1 MLAAATPARRLGD
14 AADSRQRSGGR
25 GDRQFGN
32 LYVAEAY
39 GNRFPSKYSATGTQ
53 LMAVGTTGS
62 GQAQFN
68 SPNGIAVE
76 SGGAIFVADTG
87 NNRIQRFYPNGSYQT
102 EWGTFGTALGQF
114 KQPAAVAVDGGGN
127 VCIADTDNNR
137 VVGATPGAGAVR
149 LLNSPPSAVASPLGW
164 PPTGRQRLCLDSGK

>member
-1 MLAAATPARRLGD
+1 MVAVFAAGLVMLAAATPARAAWGTPILGN
-14 AADSRQRSGGR
+14 APAGVATDSS
-25 GDRQFGN
+25 GN

-39 GNRFPSKYSATGTQ
+39 GNRFVKYSATGTQ

-127 VCIADTDNNR
+127 VYIADTDNNR
-137 VVGATPGAGAVR
+137 VLVYNGPW
-149 LLNSPPSAVASPLGW
+149 S
-164 PPTGRQRLCLDSGK
+164 D